1 MKWLKRLTV
10 IVGTFYR
17 YRLAGLCVSL
27 MGSGWICALLKM
39 MPQSSKLKNEP
50 PAVRLRLALES
61 LADFHQV
68 RAGFVHTPRF
78 DSARLRRRTGKAAR
92 QSAAF

>member
-61 LADFHQV
+61 L
-68 RAGFVHTPRF
+68 GRF
-78 DSARLRRRTGKAAR
+78 SSSSGRFCPHAPI
-92 QSAAF
+92 

>member
-17 YRLAGLCVSL
+17 YRLAGLCASL

-50 PAVRLRLALES
+50 PA
-61 LADFHQV
+61 
-68 RAGFVHTPRF
+68 
-78 DSARLRRRTGKAAR
+78 
-92 QSAAF
+92 